1 MKLNKIFIFLT
12 ALAYLVGCAD
22 ESLEPVLTYDN
33 SGKGAYVK
41 LISESDKL
49 INVLNESTINSSSY
63 NYSVEFVDVENGDK
77 VTEYRVDLTY
87 EPVSGSDI
95 AVSSFLS
102 YSADQFTV
110 SEDGL
115 KSVQDITITAPEV
128 LSALGI
134 SAADLAPGD
143 NFEFKGYVTLD
154 DGSVF
159 GYDNSSAAVRGD
171 AFQAHFDFDIPAA
184 CPSDLGGTFEYTSST
199 NWCGGTASG
208 TVDIVSQG
216 GGVYNFSDWSFGA
229 YASCYGGG
237 TASSTS
243 LTFTD
248 VCTDVS
254 FTGFTDVYGDTW
266 TFTSTIEGNE
276 WSIDWVN
283 TYGETGSAVI
293 YYTGGADWPIA
304 LTE

>member
-134 SAADLAPGD
+134 SAADLA
-143 NFEFKGYVTLD
+143 L
-154 DGSVF
+154 
-159 GYDNSSAAVRGD
+159 
-171 AFQAHFDFDIPAA
+171 Q
-184 CPSDLGGTFEYTSST
+184 L
-199 NWCGGTASG
+199 
-208 TVDIVSQG
+208 
-216 GGVYNFSDWSFGA
+216 
-229 YASCYGGG
+229 
-237 TASSTS
+237 
-243 LTFTD
+243 
-248 VCTDVS
+248 
-254 FTGFTDVYGDTW
+254 
-266 TFTSTIEGNE
+266 
-276 WSIDWVN
+276 
-283 TYGETGSAVI
+283 
-293 YYTGGADWPIA
+293 
-304 LTE
+304 